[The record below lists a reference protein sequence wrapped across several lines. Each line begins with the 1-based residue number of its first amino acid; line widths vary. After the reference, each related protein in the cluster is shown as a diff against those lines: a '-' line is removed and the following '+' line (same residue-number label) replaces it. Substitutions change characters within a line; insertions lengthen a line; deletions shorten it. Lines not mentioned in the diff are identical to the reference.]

1 MRRRRIR
8 RWDIWQ
14 REGNSQKES
23 GAKKIPHLDL
33 EGVGHKERGEVTMA
47 DIE

>member
-1 MRRRRIR
+1 MGYLAERGELS
-8 RWDIWQ
+8 
-14 REGNSQKES
+14 EGVRS
-23 GAKKIPHLDL
+23 KKIPHLDL